1 METDRELL
9 RLTSCHGSEGEG
21 CAGVRV
27 RKRSLGVCVCARVWT
42 SRVVSGSEL
51 TSTFLPLVLFI
62 RRWSAFSAFKVLPT
76 ESGRGDAL

>member
-1 METDRELL
+1 MCR
-9 RLTSCHGSEGEG
+9 GP
-21 CAGVRV
+21 
-27 RKRSLGVCVCARVWT
+27 RKKAQPWSVCARVWT
-42 SRVVSGSEL
+42 SSVVSGSEL